1 VVDFFT
7 LGEEENKTNK
17 LQLEDGMGI
26 GGNVPSYWIRQLKT
40 SLGLESIYLQFRR
53 LILYLNKI
61 ASAASSRVLAL
72 LRATSA
78 SIACLLPS
86 ARARSAFASLKLS

>member
-1 VVDFFT
+1 MKCGRFLHFRRRIKKKIAIADS
-7 LGEEENKTNK
+7 
-17 LQLEDGMGI
+17 MGI
-26 GGNVPSYWIRQLKT
+26 GGNVPSYWLRQLKT
-40 SLGLESIYLQFRR
+40 SLRLESIYLQFRR
-53 LILYLNKI
+53 FIFYLNKI